1 MNNQLPEYFI
11 DWKPEL
17 PRVCMRYEIRS
28 PVFHL
33 LFIRHKFAENL
44 LRYCL
49 IMQLNMEKRSV
60 LITSKVHTHSFL
72 SYKTYLKQKAIDLYN
87 DHCIILQCYV
97 FQKLSL

>member
-17 PRVCMRYEIRS
+17 PRVCTRYDIRS

-33 LFIRHKFAENL
+33 PLIRHKFAENS

-49 IMQLNMEKRSV
+49 IKQLNMEKCSV
-60 LITSKVHTHSFL
+60 LITSKVHTHFFQVTKHIL
-72 SYKTYLKQKAIDLYN
+72 SK
-87 DHCIILQCYV
+87 
-97 FQKLSL
+97 KLSIFIVITVLFHNVMSAKN